1 MNVLNVNL
9 VMYLL
14 MIHLNV
20 FQEYK
25 IVNLI
30 HQVQVKLLNLLVL
43 NVMKHI
49 T

>member
-25 IVNLI
+25 TVNLI